1 MRVLVVGS
9 GGREHA
15 LAWKIAA
22 SAMVEHVY
30 CAPGNAGTARCAE
43 NVAIAATDITALADF
58 AAVNK
63 VDLTVVGPEVPLMA
77 GIVDLFEGRGLRV
90 FGPSRDPARIEGSKA
105 FAKDVMHKSNI
116 PTAEFWVCD
125 TPAAALDRLAQ
136 YFSEPR
142 SVGGVVI
149 KADGLAAGKGV
160 TVCDTRQQAEQA
172 IESIMVQRVFGD
184 AGNQV
189 VIEERLTG
197 PEASV
202 MVITDG
208 HTIVPLLP
216 AQDHKRLLDHDEG
229 PNTGGMGAY
238 CPVKDLKSRDV
249 EQIIQSIVRPAI
261 DTIRELG
268 IPYRGALYAGI
279 MLTPTGPKCIEFNCR
294 FGDPETQAV
303 LPMLKSDLVPILL
316 AALDGNLADA
326 RVEWY
331 DGASVSI
338 VAASGGYPGSFK
350 RGVPIEGLE
359 EAAQSAGCIVFHG
372 GTRVSGNEVVTDGGR
387 VLAVTARAADF
398 YAARAA
404 AYAGISKISYQD
416 MHYRT
421 DIASGAAQLQTQL
434 TSGVD

>member
-1 MRVLVVGS
+1 MRVLVVGN

-22 SAMVEHVY
+22 SPMVEHVY
-30 CAPGNAGTARCAE
+30 CAPGNAGTAGCAE

-63 VDLTVVGPEVPLMA
+63 IDLTVVGPEVPLMA

-125 TPAAALDRLAQ
+125 SPAEALDRLAR

-142 SVGGVVI
+142 SANGVVI

-160 TVCDTRQQAEQA
+160 TVCDTREQAEQA
-172 IESIMVQRVFGD
+172 IEAIMVQRVFGD

-197 PEASV
+197 PEASI

-208 HTIVPLLP
+208 HTIVPMLP
-216 AQDHKRLLDHDEG
+216 AQDHKRLLNNDEG

-238 CPVKDLKSRDV
+238 CPVKGLSAADV
-249 EQIIQSIVRPAI
+249 SAIIESIVRPAI

-279 MLTPTGPKCIEFNCR
+279 MLTPDGPRCIEFNCR
-294 FGDPETQAV
+294 FGDPETQAI
-303 LPMLKSDLVPILL
+303 LPMLKSDLVPILI
-316 AALDGNLADA
+316 AALDGNLASTS
-326 RVEWY
+326 VEWY
-331 DGASVSI
+331 GGASVSI

-350 RGVPIEGLE
+350 RGVPISGLE
-359 EAAQSAGCIVFHG
+359 EAAQSAGCILFHG

-387 VLAVTARAADF
+387 VFAVTARGEDF
-398 YAARAA
+398 AAAREA
-404 AYAGISKISYQD
+404 AYAAIAHISFQD

-421 DIASGAAQLQTQL
+421 DIASGAA
-434 TSGVD
+434 

>member
-1 MRVLVVGS
+1 MRVLVVGN

-15 LAWKIAA
+15 LAWKIA
-22 SAMVEHVY
+22 SSPLVEKVY
-30 CAPGNAGTARCAE
+30 CAPGNAGTTACAE

-125 TPAAALDRLAQ
+125 SPAAALERLAE
-136 YFSEPR
+136 YYTARGS
-142 SVGGVVI
+142 SAGVVI

-160 TVCDTRQQAEQA
+160 TVCDTRADAEMA

-197 PEASV
+197 PEASI

-208 HTIVPLLP
+208 HTIIPLLP
-216 AQDHKRLLDHDEG
+216 AQDHKRLLDNDEG

-238 CPVKDLKSRDV
+238 SPVPGLSVADV
-249 EQIIQSIVRPAI
+249 ASIIESIVRPAI

-279 MLTPTGPKCIEFNCR
+279 MLTETGPRCIEFNCR

-303 LPMLKSDLVPILL
+303 LPMLKSDLVPLL
-316 AALDGNLADA
+316 IATLDGNLANA
-326 RVEWY
+326 AVEWHA
-331 DGASVSI
+331 GAAVSI
-338 VAASGGYPGSFK
+338 VAASGGYPAGFK
-350 RGVPIEGLE
+350 RGMPIAGLGEASEVPH
-359 EAAQSAGCIVFHG
+359 CMVFHG
-372 GTRVSGNEVVTDGGR
+372 GTRVSGNDVVTDGGR
-387 VLAVTARAADF
+387 VLAVTARGTDF
-398 YAARAA
+398 ATARTV
-404 AYAGISKISYQD
+404 AYSAMSKISFQD
-416 MHYRT
+416 IHYRT
-421 DIASGAAQLQTQL
+421 DIAK
-434 TSGVD
+434 GVEQ